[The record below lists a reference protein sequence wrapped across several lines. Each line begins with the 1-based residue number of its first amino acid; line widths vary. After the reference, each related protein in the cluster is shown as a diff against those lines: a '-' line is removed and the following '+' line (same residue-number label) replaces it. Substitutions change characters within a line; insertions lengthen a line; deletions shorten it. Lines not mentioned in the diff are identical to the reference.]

1 MADVRIRFGSLMG
14 AGAPVYA
21 SHPKQT
27 AKFTSSASSQAT
39 TVAAEAGDYVT
50 IKAIGGAVAFDIG
63 PAPVAIATS
72 GDVIGDGERMD
83 FGPRQIGDKVAIIDA
98 A

>member
-1 MADVRIRFGSLMG
+1 MADIRIRFGSVMG
-14 AGAPVYA
+14 SGAPVYGP
-21 SHPKQT
+21 HPKQS

-39 TVAAEAGDYVT
+39 TVAAEAGDFVT
-50 IKAIGGAVAFDIG
+50 IKAIGGPVAFDIG

-72 GDVIGDGERMD
+72 GDVVMSGEAMD
-83 FGPRQIGDKVAIIDA
+83 FGPLQTGDKVAIIDA

>member
-1 MADVRIRFGSLMG
+1 MADIRIRFGTVMG
-14 AGAPVYA
+14 SGAPVYG
-21 SHPKQT
+21 SHPKAV
-27 AKFTSSASSQAT
+27 AKITSSAASQAT

-50 IKAIGGAVAFDIG
+50 IKAIGGPVAFDIG

-72 GDVIGDGERMD
+72 GDVVMAGEVMDIG
-83 FGPRQIGDKVAIIDA
+83 PLQTGDKVAIIDA

>member
-1 MADVRIRFGSLMG
+1 MADIRIRFGALMG
-14 AGAPVYA
+14 SGAPVYA
-21 SHPKQT
+21 SRPKQT
-27 AKFTSSASSQAT
+27 AKITSSASSQAT

-50 IKAIGGAVAFDIG
+50 IKAIGGPVAFDIG
-63 PAPVAIATS
+63 PVPVAIATS

-83 FGPRQIGDKVAIIDA
+83 FGPLQTGDKVAIIDA

>member
-1 MADVRIRFGSLMG
+1 MADIRIRFGSLMG

-21 SHPKQT
+21 AHPKQV
-27 AKFTSSASSQAT
+27 AKITSSAASQAT
-39 TVAAEAGDYVT
+39 TVSAESGDYVT

-63 PAPVAIATS
+63 PNPTAIATS

-83 FGPRQIGDKVAIIDA
+83 FGPLQNGDKVAIIDA